1 MTDQLLL
8 VSRIAL
14 LALVYLVFLRVARA
28 VIVEI
33 RAESRMVDRPV
44 ALASTSAKVPLAAAV
59 HNVASPS
66 SGAVE
71 TSPAGRLTVVAP
83 TSLSGSSFVLSP
95 ETTIG
100 RASGCGVMID
110 DPRISKLHARMF
122 FNGSHWI
129 IEDLGSTN
137 GTTLNGGPVTSPV
150 TVDKGGLIQVGEVVM
165 ELS

>member
-1 MTDQLLL
+1 VTDQLLL

-33 RAESRMVDRPV
+33 RAESRVPNTSEAMSSASAMVATAAGPSKTASPPPRPV
-44 ALASTSAKVPLAAAV
+44 DAAPSA
-59 HNVASPS
+59 N
-66 SGAVE
+66 
-71 TSPAGRLTVVAP
+71 LTVVAP
-83 TSLSGSSFVLSP
+83 EPMMGMTFALSS

-100 RASGCGVMID
+100 RAPGCGVLIED
-110 DPRISKLHARMF
+110 ERISKLHARVFSDGIQWM
-122 FNGSHWI
+122 

-137 GTTLNGGPVTSPV
+137 GTKLNNRTLTS
-150 TVDKGGLIQVGEVVM
+150 TSTFAKGDRIQVGEVVM